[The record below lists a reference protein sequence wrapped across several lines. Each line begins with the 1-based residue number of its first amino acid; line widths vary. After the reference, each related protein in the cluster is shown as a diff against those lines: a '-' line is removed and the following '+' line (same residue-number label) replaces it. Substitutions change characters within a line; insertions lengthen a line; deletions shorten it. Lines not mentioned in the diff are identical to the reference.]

1 MPDPERET
9 SPKSADAAARIRE
22 LESRLASARRMEV
35 LGRLVGGVA
44 HDFNN
49 VLSVITTLS
58 ELLIRFAPDDDP
70 DLEDLEEIRA
80 AALRGSELTRQLLAF
95 ARADVGEP
103 VAVDLNERVRLAEK
117 LFRKLLPEDVTLTV
131 DVADDVPRVRADPVE
146 VDQVILNLAAH
157 GRECLREG
165 GTIRLSTTT
174 GPEGEA
180 VIGVLLEGRAGAPVD
195 MRPDTPASA
204 RGAVVEPGLR
214 PIEEML
220 LLRGG
225 ELRGENRTISVLLQ
239 PAEEP
244 AGGEEAVVA
253 GNGEEILVVED
264 QATVAEGVVRT
275 LEALGYNARAA
286 GTGEE
291 ALAAMRE
298 RDALS
303 LVVCDVVLEDCWGAE
318 LERRWAASDGAG
330 IPFVFFSGHEQHP
343 ALAELRAAGR
353 PVLRKPF
360 TQQILAAAVADA
372 LRGTRDEG

>member
-9 SPKSADAAARIRE
+9 SPKSADTAARIRE

-146 VDQVILNLAAH
+146 VDQVILNLAAY

-174 GPEGEA
+174 SPEGEA
-180 VIGVLLEGRAGAPVD
+180 VIEVLLEGRAGAPVD

-204 RGAVVEPGLR
+204 RGGVVEPGLE
-214 PIEEML
+214 PIEETL

-225 ELRGENRTISVLLQ
+225 ELRVENRTISVLLQ

-253 GNGEEILVVED
+253 GNGEAILVVED

-318 LERRWAASDGAG
+318 LERRAAASDGAG
-330 IPFVFFSGHEQHP
+330 MPFLFFSGHEQHP

-360 TQQILAAAVADA
+360 TQQVLAAAVADA
-372 LRGTRDEG
+372 LRGTRAEG